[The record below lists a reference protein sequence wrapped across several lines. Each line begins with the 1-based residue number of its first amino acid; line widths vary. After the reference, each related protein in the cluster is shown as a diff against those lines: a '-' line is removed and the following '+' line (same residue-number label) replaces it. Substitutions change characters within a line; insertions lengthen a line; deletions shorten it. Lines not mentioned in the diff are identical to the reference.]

1 MIFLNGKLLPIE
13 EANVSVLDRGFLL
26 GDGVYEVI
34 PAYGGQLFRL
44 QQHLARLQRSLDSI
58 RIENPYSLAEWEK
71 ILTGLV
77 KQNDAPE
84 QSVYLQ
90 VTRGVAA
97 KRDHVFPEN
106 VIPTVFAM
114 CNPITEMPDAI
125 LRNGVTAICLDD
137 IRWKRCDIKAITLL
151 ANVMLRQ
158 QALDQGAAEAILV
171 HNGYA
176 LEGAA
181 SNLFIVQDGLLITP
195 PKDHQLLP
203 GVTRDLVLELAER
216 HAIPYK
222 ERPVKQAELLQA
234 DEIWLTSSTKEILPV
249 TTLDEKPVS
258 EGQPGPV
265 WLKMIEL
272 YRAYKLQLRS
282 GKHA

>member
-1 MIFLNGKLLPIE
+1 MIFLNGNILPIE
-13 EANVSVLDRGFLL
+13 EAKVSVLDRGFLL

-44 QQHLARLQRSLDSI
+44 PQHLERLQRSLDSI
-58 RIENPYSLAEWEK
+58 RIENPYSISEWEK
-71 ILTGLV
+71 ILTDLV
-77 KQNDAPE
+77 NQSDDSD

-114 CNPITEMPDAI
+114 CNPIAEVSETV
-125 LRNGVTAICLDD
+125 LRNGVTAITLDD
-137 IRWKRCDIKAITLL
+137 IRWKRCDIKATTLL

-158 QALDQGAAEAILV
+158 QALDEGAAEAILV
-171 HNGYA
+171 NNGYA

-181 SNLFIVQDGLLITP
+181 SNLFIVQNGQIITP
-195 PKDHQLLP
+195 PKDNQLLP
-203 GVTRDLVLELAER
+203 GVTRDLVLELAAQ
-216 HAIPYK
+216 HAIAYA
-222 ERPVKQAELLQA
+222 ERPIKEQELIQA

-249 TTLDEKPVS
+249 TLLNETPVS
-258 EGQPGPV
+258 QGQPGDT

-272 YRAYKLQLRS
+272 YRSYKQHLRT
-282 GKHA
+282 GKPS

>member
-1 MIFLNGKLLPIE
+1 MLPIE
-13 EANVSVLDRGFLL
+13 EARVSVLDRGFLL

-44 QQHLARLQRSLDSI
+44 HQHLARLQRSLDSI
-58 RIENPYSLAEWEK
+58 RIENPYSITEWEE

-77 KQNDAPE
+77 SQNE
-84 QSVYLQ
+84 TSELSVYLQ

-97 KRDHVFPEN
+97 KRDHVFSEN
-106 VIPTVFAM
+106 MTPTVFAM
-114 CNPITEMPDAI
+114 CNPITQMSDEVLKKGVSAI
-125 LRNGVTAICLDD
+125 TLDD

-171 HNGYA
+171 NHGHA

-181 SNLFIVQDGLLITP
+181 SNLFIVQDGLIITP
-195 PKDHQLLP
+195 PEDHQLLS
-203 GVTRDLVLELAER
+203 GVTRDLVLELAAR
-216 HAIPYK
+216 HAIAYE
-222 ERPVKQAELLQA
+222 ERAVKQSELLSA
-234 DEIWLTSSTKEILPV
+234 DEIWLTSSTREILPV
-249 TTLDEKPVS
+249 TLLDEKPVGS
-258 EGQPGPV
+258 GQPGQV
-265 WLKMIEL
+265 WHKMIEL
-272 YRAYKLQLRS
+272 YRAYKQQLRS